1 MNDKRKIEINIVEV
15 KIYKMLIQINSNVRT
30 GKVIKET
37 VIAAEGSTTIDTNTQ
52 SGAYVVSVAVETDVV
67 NTTVMLQ

>member
-15 KIYKMLIQINSNVRT
+15 QIYKMLIQINSNVRT